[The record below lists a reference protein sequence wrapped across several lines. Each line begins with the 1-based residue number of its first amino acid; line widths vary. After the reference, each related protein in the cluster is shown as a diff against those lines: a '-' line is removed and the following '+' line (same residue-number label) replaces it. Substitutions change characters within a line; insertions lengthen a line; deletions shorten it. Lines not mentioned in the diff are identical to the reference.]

1 MRLYGIAR
9 TRCGGMEPSGLTLIN
24 GEPASDLPAQDR
36 GCMYGDG
43 VFRTVRVVD
52 GQPQW
57 WRFQLA
63 KLRRDA
69 DRLGIPS
76 PGDEAWEDD
85 LRKLVGAGGLA
96 VLKLVLT
103 RGSGQRGYLPPE
115 RVQTHRVAMLAPF
128 PEQIERVAAGGAVLR
143 ICALRLGEQPRLAG
157 IKHLNRLENVLARM
171 EWDAPDIHEGLLLDA
186 AGRVVGGVSS
196 NLFIFV
202 GGELLTPR
210 LDRCGVAG
218 MARERVMG
226 IAGRL
231 GLTVRET
238 DIRLD
243 DVLDAREVMLTNSL
257 IRIWPVGRLED
268 RVWTAWPI
276 GHALRGLLDD

>member
-1 MRLYGIAR
+1 
-9 TRCGGMEPSGLTLIN
+9 MEQTGLTLIN
-24 GEPASDLPAQDR
+24 GEPAGGLPAQDR

-43 VFRTVRVVD
+43 VFRTVRVAD
-52 GQPQW
+52 GQPRW
-57 WRFQLA
+57 WRAQLA
-63 KLRRDA
+63 RLRRDA
-69 DRLGIPS
+69 DRLGIS
-76 PGDEAWEDD
+76 CPGDEAWEED

-103 RGSGQRGYLPPE
+103 RGSGQRGYLPPKP
-115 RVQTHRVAMLAPF
+115 VQTHRVAMLAPF

-143 ICALRLGEQPRLAG
+143 VCALRLGEQPRLAG

-171 EWDAPDIHEGLLLDA
+171 EWDTPDIHEGLLLDA

-196 NLFIFV
+196 NLFIFHA
-202 GGELLTPR
+202 GELLTPR

-226 IAGRL
+226 VAGRL
-231 GLTVRET
+231 GLMVRET

-243 DVLDAREVMLTNSL
+243 DVLDAREVLLTNSL
-257 IRIWPVGRLED
+257 IRIWPVARLED